1 MICFVLFAGAVAFV
15 GGGACIIDDVIEE
28 NKYYQNL

>member
-1 MICFVLFAGAVAFV
+1 MIYFVIFAGAVAFLC
-15 GGGACIIDDVIEE
+15 GGACIVDDVIEE

>member
-1 MICFVLFAGAVAFV
+1 MIYFALFAGAAAFLC
-15 GGGACIIDDVIEE
+15 GGACIVADAIEE